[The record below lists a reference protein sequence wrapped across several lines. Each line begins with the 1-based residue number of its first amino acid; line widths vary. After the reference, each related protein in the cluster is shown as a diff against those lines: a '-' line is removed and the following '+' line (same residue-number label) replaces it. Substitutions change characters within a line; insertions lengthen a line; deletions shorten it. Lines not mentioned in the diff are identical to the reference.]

1 MFTLLFLCVHVCF
14 LSCHVIY
21 TNIYNILR
29 INVFVFI
36 SKLIESDKLHVKEL
50 RTQGYSD
57 NQLRELGF
65 PKIALGQ
72 APAVLKSL

>member
-1 MFTLLFLCVHVCF
+1 MSDIFLYNV
-14 LSCHVIY
+14 VIQ
-21 TNIYNILR
+21 
-29 INVFVFI
+29 
-36 SKLIESDKLHVKEL
+36 LIESDKLHVKEL
-50 RTQGYSD
+50 RAQGYSD

>member
-1 MFTLLFLCVHVCF
+1 
-14 LSCHVIY
+14 
-21 TNIYNILR
+21 LR

-36 SKLIESDKLHVKEL
+36 SIDIFICTFFVTQLIESDKLHVKEL